1 MEGKQAKKKKLPQ
14 SPFPHWLAFILSN
27 PLRKL
32 LLKPQKVIAAAGI
45 KEGQVVLEVGCG
57 PGFFTEYIAKKVGAK
72 GKVIAQ
78 DVQVQMLNKLKR
90 RLRRFPVKDNIQLLL
105 ASSSATGL
113 PEASVDFIFA
123 ANVFEEIAKEGELE
137 ATVRELYRLLK
148 ADGVLFFGEHR
159 IPQTLLNNILNELEK
174 AGFKLKQKLDNLFFA
189 AALYQK

>member
-1 MEGKQAKKKKLPQ
+1 
-14 SPFPHWLAFILSN
+14 
-27 PLRKL
+27 
-32 LLKPQKVIAAAGI
+32 
-45 KEGQVVLEVGCG
+45 
-57 PGFFTEYIAKKVGAK
+57 
-72 GKVIAQ
+72 
-78 DVQVQMLNKLKR
+78 MLNKLKR
-90 RLRRFPVKDNIQLLL
+90 RLRRFPVKDNIQPLL